1 MNDFL
6 SLVLWAT
13 SPLMQV
19 PTPGATLVPPTDSVV
34 QVTTAAEVSAGA
46 RQLTPAFS
54 RVSAGSSRADS
65 TSNDQQKRPKAIEYS
80 EWYGRRLTIHR
91 IASYTALPLFATEY
105 WLGNKL
111 MNDLVV
117 KSWVR
122 PMHGTVASAIGVVF
136 GVNTLTGLWNLYD
149 SRNDPNDRTRKIV
162 HTVGMLAADAGF
174 LVTASLAGDD
184 GGEGGSYNGNNAQN
198 HKNAA
203 LVSIGLAS
211 ASTVMMWI
219 WKH

>member
-6 SLVLWAT
+6 ALVLWA
-13 SPLMQV
+13 SAPLMPV
-19 PTPGATLVPPTDSVV
+19 SGGGIADTSAVVRSADTVSVVAPGAPQQLPTLQLKLPD
-34 QVTTAAEVSAGA
+34 VSNGDA
-46 RQLTPAFS
+46 
-54 RVSAGSSRADS
+54 
-65 TSNDQQKRPKAIEYS
+65 DQQKRTKAIEYS
-80 EWYGRRLTIHR
+80 DWYNRRLTIHKVG
-91 IASYTALPLFATEY
+91 AYLSLPLFATEY

-136 GVNTLTGLWNLYD
+136 AANSLTGLWNLYD
-149 SRNDPNDRTRKIV
+149 SRNDPHDRARKIV

-174 LVTASLAGDD
+174 LVTASLAGESE
-184 GGEGGSYNGNNAQN
+184 GVGGSNYGSRAQN

-211 ASTVMMWI
+211 ASTIMMWV